1 MQSSISHNYEARIAE
16 LVNAY
21 LVAEYRWE
29 LDGDWLNLY
38 LGESAPEFARRFPGA
53 AQFGLI
59 SAWDPY
65 SIVRP
70 EPLNRSADDA
80 LQQSLLDSGHAFQ
93 PAFSSAANRSWREPS
108 WLVIDM
114 PLADFDA
121 LSRRYGQLATLH
133 WTSRGTVRLR
143 VDANRPFAFEQ
154 HDAIDWLRD

>member
-1 MQSSISHNYEARIAE
+1 MQSSILYSNEARIAE
-16 LVNAY
+16 LVSAY

-29 LDGDWLNLY
+29 QDGDWLNLH
-38 LGESAPEFARRFPGA
+38 LGEPAPEFIRRFPGA

-80 LQQSLLDSGHAFQ
+80 LQQSLLDSGCAFQ
-93 PAFSSAANRSWREPS
+93 PAFSSATNRSWREPS
-108 WLVIDM
+108 WLVVDM

-121 LSRRYGQLATLH
+121 LSRHYGQLATLQ
-133 WTSRGTVRLR
+133 WTSHGTVRLR
-143 VDANRPFAFEQ
+143 VDANRPLVFEQ